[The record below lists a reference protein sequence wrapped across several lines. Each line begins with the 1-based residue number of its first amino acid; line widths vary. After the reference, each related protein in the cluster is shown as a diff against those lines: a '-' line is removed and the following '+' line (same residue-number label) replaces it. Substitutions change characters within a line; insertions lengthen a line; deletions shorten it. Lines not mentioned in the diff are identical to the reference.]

1 MMIGV
6 TKWPYDQ
13 ASIDKRQNDCDYFG
27 DPSDDCKN
35 EAWFIRELS
44 NQLEEKFQVERNLTF
59 AFMDSFSQSGPNL
72 NDQTQQSYWIRET
85 MKLWNEAT
93 GKNETFDFKTI
104 DEVLEE
110 NAECK
115 EENRKLNQIIQED
128 IKQLKENVTSLGI
141 AVESNSA
148 SISENIN
155 EITQN
160 SGSISANTDRITNV
174 AASLSEEIN
183 EVAQQCTM
191 DMSSISSSVDE
202 NSNQISNL
210 FQNFISLTSSYQK
223 HDLQIMDISKKGRWC
238 GAQDQAAGTITYD
251 QLFMSETNMDIESP
265 PLDIATGK
273 YLNININFGSPFL
286 PRNLHSSREWD
297 LPCEL
302 QSDF

>member
-1 MMIGV
+1 MIGV

-110 NAECK
+110 NAAWCQLDPSP
-115 EENRKLNQIIQED
+115 NQRK
-128 IKQLKENVTSLGI
+128 
-141 AVESNSA
+141 
-148 SISENIN
+148 
-155 EITQN
+155 
-160 SGSISANTDRITNV
+160 
-174 AASLSEEIN
+174 
-183 EVAQQCTM
+183 
-191 DMSSISSSVDE
+191 
-202 NSNQISNL
+202 
-210 FQNFISLTSSYQK
+210 F
-223 HDLQIMDISKKGRWC
+223 
-238 GAQDQAAGTITYD
+238 
-251 QLFMSETNMDIESP
+251 
-265 PLDIATGK
+265 
-273 YLNININFGSPFL
+273 
-286 PRNLHSSREWD
+286 
-297 LPCEL
+297 
-302 QSDF
+302 